1 MEMLVIIG
9 LCVFVSLLVPWINL
23 FRIGNTKDEIERLRN
38 RIYELEGRIHKVEGG
53 NTEPLTPKPL
63 TRAME
68 QERAQI
74 IEECEKNDILSEELA
89 EAVFKEVE
97 EPVQDIAS
105 EPHYVPVAGAEKE
118 KSNFEFNIAAKLPV
132 WIGSISLIFA
142 AFFLVKYSIEFG
154 LLGPLT
160 RVSLGALFGVSL
172 LGAGHFIANRPQI
185 ANSTRIS
192 QGVIG
197 AGLVALYV
205 SIYASINLYDL
216 IPELI
221 GFGAMSIV
229 TALAVIMSLRHGQPI
244 AVFGLLGGLL
254 TPALVGSDAPN
265 AMALFTYL
273 FVLYGALF
281 TVLIRKGWWLLSIVA
296 LWGVFSWSA
305 LWFVTVFS
313 PADAFVL
320 ILFAMG
326 ITAVVLSATGK
337 RIADGN
343 LLEDEKFSVHALNSS
358 AIAGGVITI
367 IWLSFKM
374 TLSLFDWSMLGLLSL
389 ALMTLAYFKPDI
401 YQKALIIKLGASLL
415 LLASWA
421 TQVPLTESLVVI
433 GGMGVIYIGGGA
445 FLMRQTADPR
455 FWAGL
460 QCATAFMLYLIGYWT
475 LDLPL
480 WIDTSFGIF
489 WGILSLI
496 LASVTI
502 YQAAAI
508 RLNYQADQTIQ
519 DHLVAV
525 YAFTASAFITLGIVI
540 ELPLAQ
546 MPLAIAAQ
554 IAATVWIYQRSGIV
568 FLQKIIYILSLIFVA
583 LNYEQILLFGSI
595 IVHSLLGD
603 VPSDRGFGKLILDA
617 PLLNLGVPAALFYA
631 SLSICMKIDKTNEK
645 LIHAHFAIANILTLF
660 TAYYLF
666 RDFFH
671 VGAGNIFSSEL
682 GFIERGLVTF
692 TLAGVAIGMFEYVRK
707 KDVTF
712 LRPWAAG
719 IFRMAIFRFV
729 YFDFLMYNPYFADDQ
744 FVGHMP
750 LLNGITMTYGL
761 GLIASIWALKNKE
774 LIMTKESM
782 HKTYAL
788 ITLASIFA
796 LVTLNIRQYF
806 HAPFLDHG
814 RVDSVELYSYSVAWL
829 LTGLALLGAGIKLSS
844 KPLRMASLA
853 FIALVVCKVF
863 LIDAAALEGLYR
875 VFSFFGLG
883 ISLIGLSFFYTRF
896 VAGSDQQED
905 NHA

>member
-23 FRIGNTKDEIERLRN
+23 FRISTTKDEIERLRN
-38 RIYELEGRIHKVEGG
+38 RIYALEGRIHKIEDG

-63 TRAME
+63 TQGLE
-68 QERAQI
+68 QERTQI
-74 IEECEKNDILSEELA
+74 IEECEKNDILSEKLKE
-89 EAVFKEVE
+89 EDFKNIE
-97 EPVQDIAS
+97 EPVTDIAP
-105 EPHYVPVAGAEKE
+105 EPFDVPMAGAKKE

-154 LLGPLT
+154 LLGPTT
-160 RVSLGALFGVSL
+160 RVILGTIFGLGL
-172 LGAGHFIANRPQI
+172 LGGGDFIAKRPQI
-185 ANSTRIS
+185 ANSERIS
-192 QGVIG
+192 QGIIG

-205 SIYASINLYDL
+205 SIYASINLYNL

-229 TALAVIMSLRHGQPI
+229 TGLAVIMSLRHGQPI

-273 FVLYGALF
+273 FALYGALF

-296 LWGVFSWSA
+296 LWGIFSWSA

-320 ILFAMG
+320 ILFSMG
-326 ITAVVLSATGK
+326 ITAVILSTTGK
-337 RIADGN
+337 RIADDN
-343 LLEDEKFSVHALNSS
+343 LLEVEKFSIHALNSS

-401 YQKALIIKLGASLL
+401 YQKALIVKLGASLL

-421 TQVPLTESLVVI
+421 VQVPLTESLVVI
-433 GGMGVIYIGGGA
+433 GGMAAIYIGGGA

-460 QCATAFMLYLIGYWT
+460 QSAAAFMLYLIGYWT

-480 WIDTSFGIF
+480 WIETSFGMF

-508 RLNYQADQTIQ
+508 RLNYQANQTIQ

-540 ELPLAQ
+540 ELPLTQ

-554 IAATVWIYQRSGIV
+554 IAASVWIYQRSGIV

-583 LNYEQILLFGSI
+583 LNCEQILLFTAI
-595 IVHSLLGD
+595 IINSLVGD
-603 VPSDRGFGKLILDA
+603 TPSMRDIGTFVLDA
-617 PLLNLGVPAALFYA
+617 PLINLGIPAALFYV
-631 SLSICMKIDKTNEK
+631 SLSICMKMDKANEQ
-645 LIHAHFAIANILTLF
+645 LIHALFAIANILTLF
-660 TAYYLF
+660 TAYYIF

-671 VGAGNIFSSEL
+671 VGSGHIFSSEL
-682 GFIERGLVTF
+682 GFIERGLITF
-692 TLAGVAIGMFEYVRK
+692 TLASLAIGMFEYMCK

-712 LRPWAAG
+712 LRPWAAS

-729 YFDFLMYNPYFADDQ
+729 YFDFLLYNPYFADDQ
-744 FVGHMP
+744 FVGNMP

-774 LIMTKESM
+774 LIMTKDTM
-782 HKTYAL
+782 HKTYVL
-788 ITLASIFA
+788 ISLASLFA

-806 HAPFLDHG
+806 HAPSLDHG
-814 RVDSVELYSYSVAWL
+814 HMGSMELYSYSVAWL

-853 FIALVVCKVF
+853 TIALVVCKVF

-896 VAGSDQQED
+896 VAGDNKAAQE
-905 NHA
+905 